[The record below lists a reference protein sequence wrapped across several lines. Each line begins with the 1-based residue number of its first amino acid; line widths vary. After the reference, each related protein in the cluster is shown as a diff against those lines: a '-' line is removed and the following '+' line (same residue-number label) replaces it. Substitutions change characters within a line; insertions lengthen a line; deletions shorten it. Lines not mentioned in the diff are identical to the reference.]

1 MKTIDDYILATS
13 PNVGQRLQLLRAQ
26 IKEAAPEATEDI
38 KWGMPTFVL
47 HGNLVHFAAHKNHIG
62 FYPGPS
68 CIEYFKPE
76 LGELT
81 YSKGAVQFPHESEIP
96 SDLVK
101 KMVQFCVQ
109 QKLAKQDVKRSKK
122 KQ

>member
-47 HGNLVHFAAHKNHIG
+47 HGNLVHLAAQKNQIG
-62 FYPGPS
+62 F
-68 CIEYFKPE
+68 
-76 LGELT
+76 
-81 YSKGAVQFPHESEIP
+81 
-96 SDLVK
+96 
-101 KMVQFCVQ
+101 
-109 QKLAKQDVKRSKK
+109 
-122 KQ
+122 